1 MEQNHW
7 VVSSKSNELSK
18 VKSSGCVR
26 VCVLTLLKVF
36 QVAILEE
43 LRPKYAEFSSHTVLI
58 SCLGLQIQLQ
68 FRDFPI
74 EHRDLF
80 LCCIE

>member
-26 VCVLTLLKVF
+26 VCVNAS
-36 QVAILEE
+36 QGISGCHPRGVASEVRRVLEPHGS
-43 LRPKYAEFSSHTVLI
+43 RQMSWTADPASVS
-58 SCLGLQIQLQ
+58 
-68 FRDFPI
+68 RFP
-74 EHRDLF
+74 HRAP
-80 LCCIE
+80 